1 MKIMMNSYLQ
11 VDNQVGIWGAHNC
24 SPVVSPSLSGNT
36 VFRCICS
43 STHID
48 VPQNHSV
55 VLLLTVFLPKF
66 YYGNL
71 GTHPASV
78 NENLFMQPSFSI
90 AYQQLNAVFPV
101 PHPNVSIYNIN
112 KLFLSSSQHCGGV
125 YICVGHLSNSSQ
137 WAFTSG

>member
-1 MKIMMNSYLQ
+1 MGFGRLMTFPQWPVLSFLKTWSSY
-11 VDNQVGIWGAHNC
+11 
-24 SPVVSPSLSGNT
+24 
-36 VFRCICS
+36 VFI
-43 STHID
+43 HLPHVD

-55 VLLLTVFLPKF
+55 VLLFSVFFPKF
-66 YYGNL
+66 YYGSL
-71 GTHPASV
+71 GMHPTSV
-78 NENLFMQPSFSI
+78 NENLFMQPSFNI

-137 WAFTSG
+137 WAFASG

>member
-1 MKIMMNSYLQ
+1 MGGSQVFYWLVLSFLGGKNGLHIYLFFCPT
-11 VDNQVGIWGAHNC
+11 WM
-24 SPVVSPSLSGNT
+24 
-36 VFRCICS
+36 
-43 STHID
+43 D

-55 VLLLTVFLPKF
+55 VLLLSVFFPKF
-66 YYGNL
+66 YYGSL
-71 GTHPASV
+71 GMHPTSV
-78 NENLFMQPSFSI
+78 NENLFMRPSFNI

-101 PHPNVSIYNIN
+101 PHPNISIYNIN